1 MDEKIDDILE
11 DEPIVDNELS
21 CEDFSARLAD
31 INLFCKSPYAYCS
44 QKSIPIF
51 EDPLLRAE
59 ELSLAKGVFGEA
71 KAHELELLDPCT
83 GLSVLHSAAYF
94 GTCSALA
101 LAAERAANLNVRTK
115 KGMAPLHFAVANQQT
130 EAVKVLVQRGA
141 EVAIANNQGD
151 TPLHLACIKHNPDI
165 LESLLQRGKGDMGF
179 ESERQF
185 FMERVFQAVNSQG
198 NTPMS
203 VAVLNGQVETV
214 KFFVDFATEEIAGAE
229 FTDMEGNTLL
239 HVAAGRGDKEMVRTL
254 VERCPRSLRLG
265 ARNKEGKTAFDVAHE
280 HFFADCCVEIE
291 TASAG
296 EVEKSGYD
304 IEEDKH
310 FVENLPL
317 QDSQEKGLNAFK
329 ELWVHIDLK
338 GAPPRQEFYRR
349 LFDLLRESE
358 VTGILLEVEDMV
370 EFTGIYSCIR
380 RDNCYTD
387 HQLQWIL
394 QQAESAHM
402 QVVPLIQCFG
412 HLEFMLKHKEFA
424 MLREAPDSYYN
435 LCPSNPE
442 AVKVVTGYIA
452 QVLNKFPNAKYLHI
466 GADEILLIGA
476 CPDCKLFLIENSRN
490 SLYFNHI
497 NKIIRKVK
505 QIRDIEILIWDDMI
519 R

>member
-21 CEDFSARLAD
+21 CENFSAQLAD
-31 INLFCKSPYAYCS
+31 INLFCKSPYTYCS

-51 EDPLLRAE
+51 EDPLIRAE
-59 ELSLAKGVFGEA
+59 EIALAKSVFGEA
-71 KAHELELLDPCT
+71 KAHDLELLDPTT

-94 GTCSALA
+94 GTCSALV
-101 LAAERAANLNVRTK
+101 LAAERGANLNVGTE
-115 KGMAPLHFAVANQQT
+115 KGMAPLHFAVVGQRAD
-130 EAVKVLVQRGA
+130 AVKVLIERGA
-141 EVAIANNQGD
+141 EVAVANYQGD
-151 TPLHLACIKHNPDI
+151 TPLHLACIKHNADI

-185 FMERVFQAVNSQG
+185 LMERVFQVVNSQG

-214 KFFVDFATEEIAGAE
+214 KLFIDIATEEIAGAG
-229 FTDMEGNTLL
+229 FTDMKGNTLL
-239 HVAAGRGDKEMVRTL
+239 HLAADRGDKKMVRTL
-254 VERCPRSLRLG
+254 IQHCPRSIRLC
-265 ARNKEGKTAFDVAHE
+265 ARNKEGRTAFDVAHE
-280 HFFADCCVEIE
+280 HFFSDCCEEIK
-291 TASAG
+291 TASAK
-296 EVEKSGYD
+296 EIEKGGYD
-304 IEEDKH
+304 VEEDKY
-310 FVENLPL
+310 FTENLSL
-317 QDSQEKGLNAFK
+317 QEKELNPFK

-338 GAPPRQEFYRR
+338 GAPPRQEFYKR
-349 LFDLLRESE
+349 LFELLQENE

-380 RDNCYTD
+380 RNNYYTD
-387 HQLQWIL
+387 EQLQWIVR
-394 QQAESAHM
+394 QAESSHM

-424 MLREAPDSYYN
+424 ILREAPDSYYN
-435 LCPSNPE
+435 LCPSHPE
-442 AVKVVTGYIA
+442 AVKVITGYIA
-452 QVLNKFPNAKYLHI
+452 QVLNKFPRAKYLHI

-490 SLYFNHI
+490 SLYFNHV

-505 QIRDIEILIWDDMI
+505 QIRDVEILIWDDMI